1 MKKIVL
7 LTEVSE
13 DAFTVDLTKISQCQI
28 NSLMAAAHK
37 GINGILFPARSG
49 SALSGMEAEDRSEGK
64 GGREQGMREKL
75 QAARKS
81 KGLTQQAVADYLGI
95 SERYYRYIESGTRD
109 GDFEIWDD
117 LEDLF
122 SIHQRILRRVSA
134 NESVK

>member
-1 MKKIVL
+1 
-7 LTEVSE
+7 
-13 DAFTVDLTKISQCQI
+13 
-28 NSLMAAAHK
+28 
-37 GINGILFPARSG
+37 
-49 SALSGMEAEDRSEGK
+49 MEAEYRSEGK

-75 QAARKS
+75 QAARKA
-81 KGLTQQAVADYLGI
+81 KGLTQQAVAEYLGI
-95 SERYYRYIESGTRD
+95 SERYYGYIESGTRD

>member
-1 MKKIVL
+1 
-7 LTEVSE
+7 
-13 DAFTVDLTKISQCQI
+13 
-28 NSLMAAAHK
+28 
-37 GINGILFPARSG
+37 
-49 SALSGMEAEDRSEGK
+49 MEAEYRSEGK
-64 GGREQGMREKL
+64 GGRDQGMREKL
-75 QAARKS
+75 QAARKA
-81 KGLTQQAVADYLGI
+81 KGLTQQAVAEYLGI